1 MPRRTYRSRT
11 RSRVVVPTI
20 LCVTMIAAFV
30 PAATAVPPPRQRGVF
45 DSIAS
50 PKENLNRAVVLGF
63 YAALNRGDL
72 GHLDRVVRPD
82 LVQHYPAIADG
93 RSAFRAYHAELR
105 KQNPNLRFT
114 VKRTIAQNDLVVV
127 HSHFVGKP
135 GDAGVAKV
143 NLFRLDRGMIAE
155 HWELNEAVRPQGIG
169 NDMFSTL
176 SSPRTS
182 QSLPFATDT
191 ESARLGRAAF
201 DEIVNQ
207 PDDDLRLKAL
217 DRYIGDNTYY
227 QHFPDVP
234 NGTEALQQFLH
245 AAYAAQ
251 PDYRANVKTV
261 VAEGDLVAVFVHL
274 EKLFDMENGV
284 GADLYRVRD
293 GKLLEHWAVIEP
305 TPPTSANPNPMY

>member
-1 MPRRTYRSRT
+1 MP
-11 RSRVVVPTI
+11 VI
-20 LCVTMIAAFV
+20 LSVTVIAAFN
-30 PAATAVPPPRQRGVF
+30 PAVTAAPTQHRQGAF
-45 DSIAS
+45 ESIAT
-50 PKENLNRAVVLGF
+50 PKERANRAVVLGL
-63 YAALNRGDL
+63 YSALNRGDL

-93 RSAFRAYHAELR
+93 RAAFRAYHAGLR
-105 KQNPNLRFT
+105 NQNPNLRFT

-127 HSHFVGKP
+127 HSHFAGKP
-135 GDAGVAKV
+135 GDAGVAKI
-143 NLFRLDRGMIAE
+143 NLFRLDRGRIAE
-155 HWELNEAVRPQGIG
+155 HWEVNEAVRPVSIG

-176 SSPRTS
+176 SSPKIS
-182 QSLPFATDT
+182 QSLPFATDA
-191 ESARLGRAAF
+191 ESERLGRAAF
-201 DEIVNQ
+201 SEIVNQ
-207 PDDDLRLKAL
+207 PDDELRLRAL

-284 GADLYRVRD
+284 GVDLYRVRG
-293 GKLLEHWAVIEP
+293 GKLLEHWAVLQPI
-305 TPPTSANPNPMY
+305 PPTSANPNTMY